1 MEAMMP
7 LELEISSLRILKDAE
22 LEKLERAK
30 LKFKQLNLIS
40 EKRLI
45 AIFHHQLYQSKIAK
59 AYNRGVKPRVL
70 KKKTLY

>member
-1 MEAMMP
+1 MP

-45 AIFHHQLYQSKIAK
+45 AIFHH
-59 AYNRGVKPRVL
+59 
-70 KKKTLY
+70 